1 MSSSSS
7 QAGVRILGC
16 ACLTLLGCL
25 SVAPADPR
33 WREARV
39 VVPVASVY
47 ASPADQAERVTQA
60 LLGERVL
67 VRQLRGPWA
76 QVMLPDQYRTP
87 QGYPGWMLQRHLVLG
102 APARSD
108 PVVTV
113 RVSRARLHREPRRT
127 SPTLMLARLS
137 SDLPWIGFQDS
148 WYQVRLPGSAPG
160 GVAWVHAEDVVDGCL
175 PPVASDLLRTAAQ
188 LKGTP
193 YLWGGMSSLGIDC
206 SGLVFTTF
214 KVHGRLL
221 PRDADQQFQVG
232 TPVAMP
238 DLLPGDLVFFGSGD
252 QDVRH
257 VGIYVGEGRF
267 LDASGRRGVAESRL
281 DEAQLSKTWL
291 GGRRILP

>member
-1 MSSSSS
+1 VSSRSS
-7 QAGVRILGC
+7 QAGARILGC

-25 SVAPADPR
+25 AVAPADPR

-39 VVPVASVY
+39 AVPVASVY
-47 ASPADQAERVTQA
+47 GSPADLAERVTQA
-60 LLGERVL
+60 LLWERVL
-67 VRQLRGPWA
+67 VRQVWGPWV

-87 QGYPGWMLQRHLVLG
+87 QGYPGWMLQRHLVVET
-102 APARSD
+102 PARLD

-113 RVSRARLHREPRRT
+113 RVSRARIHREPRSG

-137 SDLPWIGFQDS
+137 SDLPWTEFQDP
-148 WYQVRLPGSAPG
+148 WFRVRVPGWSEP
-160 GVAWVHAEDVVDGCL
+160 AWVHADEVVDGCL
-175 PPVASDLLRTAAQ
+175 PPVAEDLLRTAAQ

-206 SGLVFTTF
+206 SGLVFTVF

-232 TPVAMP
+232 APVARP
-238 DLLPGDLVFFGSGD
+238 DLQPGDLLFFGAGV

-257 VGIYVGEGRF
+257 VGIYLGEGRF

-281 DEAQLSKTWL
+281 DDPHLEKTWL